1 MFFTGNQLLTDAA
14 FYYQLKYSGLISL
27 GKHCSWYMKGFFYNY
42 IYCFSIKSVLT
53 LPMLSRP
60 VKVYRKL
67 KTPVVEG
74 CQKLNLI
81 HHGLNCPGRC
91 HRNKISLKRK
101 VFCTGKFDRSTTC
114 CNASILQSI
123 LSAQLLRHRIACGRP
138 YTDNRVSLQECLPT

>member
-1 MFFTGNQLLTDAA
+1 MKVFFIINILLFNT
-14 FYYQLKYSGLISL
+14 
-27 GKHCSWYMKGFFYNY
+27 N
-42 IYCFSIKSVLT
+42 IKSVLT

-60 VKVYRKL
+60 VKAYRKL

-138 YTDNRVSLQECLPT
+138 CCLETRFHLRWVLRLETTYSLTF

>member
-1 MFFTGNQLLTDAA
+1 MKKLKISQLAP
-14 FYYQLKYSGLISL
+14 
-27 GKHCSWYMKGFFYNY
+27 GFRYLQTLAL
-42 IYCFSIKSVLT
+42 KSVLT

-60 VKVYRKL
+60 VKAYRKL

-114 CNASILQSI
+114 CNASTLQSI
-123 LSAQLLRHRIACGRP
+123 LGAQLLRHRIACGRP
-138 YTDNRVSLQECLPT
+138 CCTETRFHLRWVLKLEKTYSLTF